1 MGYAFA
7 TAACFGCGR
16 DFYFNP
22 HRVPSIRYDNVR
34 EPICL
39 DCVNLANPRR
49 VARGLD
55 PIRVLPGA
63 YEPIREEE
71 L

>member
-16 DFYFNP
+16 DFCF
-22 HRVPSIRYDNVR
+22 
-34 EPICL
+34 
-39 DCVNLANPRR
+39 NPRR